1 LKTAIRVSRQLG
13 QPPVAALESADRV
26 LPAVKEPNMY
36 ATLALLL
43 RGVNYFCRST
53 TTISAGEGLAKERR
67 WRPQRNSVIV
77 AGWSRARS
85 DTSLVILFELRKR

>member
-1 LKTAIRVSRQLG
+1 MA
-13 QPPVAALESADRV
+13 
-26 LPAVKEPNMY
+26 
-36 ATLALLL
+36 L

-77 AGWSRARS
+77 AGRS
-85 DTSLVILFELRKR
+85 QAVAESCLPSP

>member
-1 LKTAIRVSRQLG
+1 ADLLRPRVLERQLVVVERYVLELPVVVVQLG
-13 QPPVAALESADRV
+13 QVG
-26 LPAVKEPNMY
+26 
-36 ATLALLL
+36 L

-77 AGWSRARS
+77 AGRSRAMCERCLS
-85 DTSLVILFELRKR
+85 SS